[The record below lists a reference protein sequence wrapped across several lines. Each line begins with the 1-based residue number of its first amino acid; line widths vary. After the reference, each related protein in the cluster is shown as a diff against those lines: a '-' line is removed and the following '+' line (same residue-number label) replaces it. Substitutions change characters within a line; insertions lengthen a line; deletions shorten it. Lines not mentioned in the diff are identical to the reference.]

1 MGGSVADRPRATG
14 RDGRDAV
21 AEPRDVD
28 GSSVRFEPVRRRLFL
43 GAMLAVAVLVTAWAV
58 AGLVGGAGTAL
69 SIARAVRLVATG
81 AVTGLLVLVLV
92 VWVPLRRRGT
102 VEGPAGGAFV
112 RVGGRALR
120 GFAVLGVV
128 GAVSA
133 LVLQTA
139 VGLGGNV
146 LDALSP
152 GELADTLDT
161 RVGAWLGVT
170 ALAFVAVAVLGPA
183 ALRRLGADRAPRA
196 LVTVLLLAAVLNVT
210 PALGGHA
217 AVSSPAAVLVLIE
230 IVHVVGMGAWIG
242 GLLGLLL
249 VLPSA
254 ARGLPEGPQ
263 RTRLLAAV
271 LLRFSPVALT
281 AVVVLTLAGT
291 ALSLLSLT
299 TLYDLADTAYGR
311 AVFVK
316 IVLLLIAIALAV
328 LQREYLVPQ
337 LERAVAAGDPDAAPD
352 ASKSR
357 GLADGPPP
365 EPAVAARHVR
375 AALRGEALLLVAV
388 LIVTGALAGYP
399 TPKTLADRPA
409 TVTRFAAGLE
419 LRIVVEPARV
429 GRNAM
434 RLTVRDVSRRPAADA
449 RVLRIRAL
457 PPGRAG
463 SSDTPVGVAFAA
475 AGPGRWNAAAV
486 PLGARGSW
494 KFEVELRTPER
505 GRVVVTLPVRVR

>member
-1 MGGSVADRPRATG
+1 MLAALAVALLA
-14 RDGRDAV
+14 AAWVV
-21 AEPRDVD
+21 AEP
-28 GSSVRFEPVRRRLFL
+28 
-43 GAMLAVAVLVTAWAV
+43 AVGV
-58 AGLVGGAGTAL
+58 GTAL
-69 SIARAVRLVATG
+69 SIARAVRLLATG
-81 AVTGLLVLVLV
+81 AVTGLLGLVLV

-102 VEGPAGGAFV
+102 IDDPADGAFV

-120 GFAVLGVV
+120 WFAALGAL
-128 GAVSA
+128 GAVAA

-139 VGLGGNV
+139 DVLGGNV
-146 LDALSP
+146 LDALDP
-152 GELADTLDT
+152 EELVDALGT
-161 RVGAWLGVT
+161 RVGAWIGVT
-170 ALAFVAVAVLGPA
+170 GVAFAAVAVLGPA
-183 ALRRLGADRAPRA
+183 ALRRVGTDRVPRA
-196 LVTVLLLAAVLNVT
+196 LMAVLLLVAVLNVT

-230 IVHVVGMGAWIG
+230 IVHVAGMGAWIG

-249 VLPSA
+249 VLPPA
-254 ARGLPEGPQ
+254 LRALPEGPP

-311 AVFVK
+311 AIFAK
-316 IVLLLIAIALAV
+316 IVLLLIAISLAV

-352 ASKSR
+352 AVKAR

-365 EPAVAARHVR
+365 EPGVAARHVR

-409 TVTRFAAGLE
+409 TVSRSAAGLE

-429 GRNAM
+429 GSNTM
-434 RLTVRDVSRRPAADA
+434 RLTVRDADGRPAADA
-449 RVLRIRAL
+449 RVTRIRAL

-463 SSDTPVGVAFAA
+463 SSDVPVDVTVIPV
-475 AGPGRWNAAAV
+475 GPGRWNATAV

-494 KFEVELRTPER
+494 KFAVELRTAER
-505 GRVVVTLPVRVR
+505 GRVAATLPVRVR